1 MAGDG
6 AEGEGGTRPGVRELL
21 RGALVDDEDPRF
33 PWWLPLP
40 GLVVALAWAGYEGVV
55 GGSAAEFARTLLWP
69 GAGLFALATAATF
82 FGWQLDID

>member
-6 AEGEGGTRPGVRELL
+6 AEDEGGTRPGVRELL

-33 PWWLPLP
+33 PWWMPLP
-40 GLVVALAWAGYEGVV
+40 GLLLALAWAGYEGVV
-55 GGSAAEFARTLLWP
+55 GGGAAEFARNLLWP
-69 GAGLFALATAATF
+69 GAGLFVFATAATF